1 MRSNEGM
8 ERVDLTRLDGNTRH
22 QTWRRGWVYGPFVTH
37 ICVGELADGR
47 WFAERY
53 GRAAS
58 RRDLREGACVYAGP
72 DAEHYARGTAR
83 RWMRTVGGEWVEA
96 PSP

>member
-1 MRSNEGM
+1 MRSNEGV
-8 ERVDLTRLDGNTRH
+8 ERIDLTRLDGKTRH
-22 QTWRRGWVYGPFVTH
+22 QTWRHGWVYGPFVTH
-37 ICVGELADGR
+37 VAVGELADGR

-58 RRDLREGACVYAGP
+58 VRDKREGACVYAGP

-83 RWMRTVGGEWVEA
+83 RWMRTVGGTWVEA
-96 PSP
+96 